1 MLTHITLLCY
11 QISFLL
17 KNSSTYPYRSLFF
30 EKNQIIKTCLFHDSK
45 HGLASWAKRT
55 YEMAKKWN
63 EIFHKF
69 SYASP
74 GYCAVCKN
82 NILRV
87 DSLLFSCYWPGNSKL
102 QNLWRF
108 LFFCSVY
115 SLNYYDTYGSL
126 NYYGP
131 SFESRVSNKK
141 WIKNILWNRFSEL
154 TYLLMTSTSPSLW
167 YLLSALLELG
177 CLVSSLICYYPP

>member
-55 YEMAKKWN
+55 YEMAKKWSA
-63 EIFHKF
+63 IFHKF

-87 DSLLFSCYWPGNSKL
+87 DSLLFFLLLTRELEITKSVKIL
-102 QNLWRF
+102 VF
-108 LFFCSVY
+108 LFCVFAK
-115 SLNYYDTYGSL
+115 L
-126 NYYGP
+126 
-131 SFESRVSNKK
+131 
-141 WIKNILWNRFSEL
+141 
-154 TYLLMTSTSPSLW
+154 LW
-167 YLLSALLELG
+167 YVRFAKLLWSVVWIEGL
-177 CLVSSLICYYPP
+177 